1 MAAARRGEL
10 AAAGRESAGEAAR
23 PEPAASARE
32 VARNQHGEVTREGLR
47 LQQVASCDL
56 FVGEGISTPWKR
68 LFGGQTMAQSLYAAS
83 LTVPYSMPVHSM
95 HGYFILAGDSN
106 KKILFEVDRV
116 RDGGSFVTRA
126 VKAKQDNKVIAH
138 ALFSFHRREEGMSY
152 QVSLDE
158 LLFKLGLKSLPAPDS
173 LSGTED
179 LSQNIIRHTVASGR
193 DWKVSMVRVLPESG
207 LVDRGDWK
215 LNTAM
220 LTYMSD
226 ADMVSAVRR
235 PFPDTTWAQSVSLDH
250 SIFYHRAERICVLN
264 WMCVVHTTSVS
275 AAGRGL
281 ATAQVFDLASGD
293 LLATYAQE
301 ALVRPAKAASTIAP
315 VAPKL

>member
-1 MAAARRGEL
+1 MAPAAESARPKAGGGARDGARR
-10 AAAGRESAGEAAR
+10 
-23 PEPAASARE
+23 P
-32 VARNQHGEVTREGLR
+32 QHGEVTREGLR

-56 FVGEGISTPWKR
+56 YVGDGISTPWRR

-83 LTVPYSMPVHSM
+83 LTVPYAMPVHSM

-116 RDGGSFVTRA
+116 RDGGSFATRA
-126 VKAKQDNKVIAH
+126 VKAKQDNRVIAH
-138 ALFSFHRREEGMSY
+138 ALFSFHRREEGMTH

-158 LLFKLGLKSLPAPDS
+158 LLLKHGITSLPAPDS

-207 LVDRGDWK
+207 LVDKGDWK

-226 ADMVSAVRR
+226 ADMVAAVRL
-235 PFPDTTWAQSVSLDH
+235 PFPNTTWAMSISLDH
-250 SIFYHRAERICVLN
+250 TIWYHAPERICVLN
-264 WMCVVHTTSVS
+264 WMCVVHKTSVS

-281 ATAQVFDLASGD
+281 ATAQVFDLASGL

-301 ALVRPAKAASTIAP
+301 ALVRPEKEGGAIGA